1 MATTTTNE
9 IRPLRRGRPKK
20 TTELLSS
27 GKNITVRFPPSIE
40 QQVEAA
46 AAEEGL
52 LVAVW
57 LRRLAVVELRRL
69 RRGRI
74 GS

>member
-9 IRPLRRGRPKK
+9 IKPLRRGRPKK
-20 TTELLSS
+20 TTELLST
-27 GKNITVRFPPSIE
+27 GKCITVRFTPTIE

-46 AAEEGL
+46 ADEEGL

-69 RRGRI
+69 RRGKA
-74 GS
+74 GN